1 MRARVYASP
10 ADRSAAYRRRKR
22 DAKNATFDPGQ
33 RGARVIR
40 SGALTVTHCP
50 DGRALLWL
58 NTKRGGAWLELLPG
72 DRAWL
77 TTALQNCG
85 REV

>member
-22 DAKNATFDPGQ
+22 DAKLATFDPGQ
-33 RGARVIR
+33 RG
-40 SGALTVTHCP
+40 
-50 DGRALLWL
+50 ALLWL